1 MPKTAI
7 KYQGPLF
14 YEEDEIFFQLAKY
27 ILSQNLFLEEVIKML
42 ISTNLH
48 CNVRWALSSDDTI

>member
-1 MPKTAI
+1 MSKGKGKGLYAKNCHKISRST
-7 KYQGPLF
+7 F
-14 YEEDEIFFQLAKY
+14 FEEDEIFFHLAKY

-48 CNVRWALSSDDTI
+48 